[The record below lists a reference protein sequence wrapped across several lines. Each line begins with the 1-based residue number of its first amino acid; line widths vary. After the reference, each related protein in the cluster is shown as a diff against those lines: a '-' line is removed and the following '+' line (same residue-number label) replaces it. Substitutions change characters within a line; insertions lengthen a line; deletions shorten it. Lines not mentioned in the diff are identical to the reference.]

1 MSTNDIS
8 ENKEVEGFRQ
18 TLAEVP
24 KAEELFD
31 DNFDTFIS
39 CAYDNDLLDKF
50 PALGWLMGLAK
61 GTQETYNEF
70 IRYRFCKK
78 AYKFLF
84 FTKDIDRDKL
94 NDFFREYSKASGEDG
109 YELLLSVIDRVDNLV
124 KVKYLAN
131 LLKAKL
137 EGKISIDDYIRLNTA
152 LQLVPFI
159 DLKTLPSYT
168 ESRKEGKD
176 TYSLFA
182 SGLLVMSN
190 IDPKGTN
197 SYQLSE
203 NGLLLAKYGMEK
215 DVSKYKKGNTS
226 ISGMVTYEKVDD
238 LNESL

>member
-137 EGKISIDDYIRLNTA
+137 SGQISIDDYIRLNTA

-159 DLKTLPSYT
+159 DLKTLPRYT
-168 ESRKEGKD
+168 VSRKEGKD

-182 SGLLVMSN
+182 SGLLTLSN
-190 IDPKGTN
+190 IDPKGSN

-203 NGLLLAKYGMEK
+203 NGLLLAKYGMEE
-215 DVSKYKKGNTS
+215 DVRNFKKENTS
-226 ISGMVTYEKVDD
+226 ISGMVSFR
-238 LNESL
+238 ESEDMEDI